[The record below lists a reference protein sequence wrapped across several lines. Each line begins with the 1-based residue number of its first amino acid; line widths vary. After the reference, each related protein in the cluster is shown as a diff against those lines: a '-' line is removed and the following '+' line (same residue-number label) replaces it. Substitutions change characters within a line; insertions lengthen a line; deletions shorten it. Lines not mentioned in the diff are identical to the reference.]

1 MFFSTAIK
9 SQGSSG
15 VPPVM
20 WASDTE
26 DTVRPRAAKRQT
38 ACARKSG
45 AMLSL
50 GAHCRI
56 PARRATRITA
66 LTGYMSPPTRCKW
79 RGGAPVLASR
89 TCSLRGHVRTHRAP
103 RASRS
108 LPRHVRT
115 HRAHRTEVVAYKD
128 CQAYPSYVFEYVCPS
143 LARFVPYANAN
154 LHQLRQV
161 RWPWRSQYLVN
172 FEEYRRGG
180 MNIRS
185 AYHLISVIY
194 HWSP

>member
-26 DTVRPRAAKRQT
+26 DTVRPRTAKRQT

-128 CQAYPSYVFEYVCPS
+128 CQAYPSYVLEYVCP
-143 LARFVPYANAN
+143 P
-154 LHQLRQV
+154 LRGLFPTKTQTCI
-161 RWPWRSQYLVN
+161 N
-172 FEEYRRGG
+172 
-180 MNIRS
+180 
-185 AYHLISVIY
+185 
-194 HWSP
+194 